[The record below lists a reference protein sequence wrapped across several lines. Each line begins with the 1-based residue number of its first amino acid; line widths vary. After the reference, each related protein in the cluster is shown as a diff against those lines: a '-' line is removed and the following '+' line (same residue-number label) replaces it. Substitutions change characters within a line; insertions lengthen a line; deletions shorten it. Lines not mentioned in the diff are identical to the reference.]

1 MQYRRFGRTEMRF
14 SVLTLGLMRYM
25 SDDPDR
31 SAEVVRRAVAA
42 GINHLETARGYANSE
57 DLLGHALKS
66 IDRSKVYVTTKIG
79 PCKTYDE
86 FMKNFETSMSKIGID
101 VLDNLD
107 VHGIN
112 NEDKFRMAMDEN
124 GTLKAVRRLLDSGA
138 VRHIGFSTHGKTD
151 LVLKTVNT
159 GFFESINL
167 HYYWFY
173 QAHAPVIARAAELDM
188 GVLIIS
194 PNEKGGMLFKPTE
207 LLKQLSA
214 PFHPM
219 NLNQRWLLSDPRIHT
234 LSLGPAV
241 PEHLD
246 QHLVV
251 ADDVGPLTEQ
261 EKAALARWERT
272 IRERLGADFCTQCG
286 RCLPCPES
294 IDIPEILRLRN
305 VAVGLDMKEYGSFRY
320 NLLDGSHDWFHGWP
334 GNRCTTCGECLPRC
348 PEKLDI
354 PRLLFDAH
362 KRLKTGIGR
371 RLWHRFIR

>member
-1 MQYRRFGRTEMRF
+1 MQYRRFGKTEMNL

-25 SDDPDR
+25 SKVPDK
-31 SAEVVRRAVAA
+31 SARVVRRAVEL
-42 GINHLETARGYANSE
+42 GINHLETARGYGDSE

-66 IDRSKVYVTTKIG
+66 IDRKKVFITTKVG
-79 PCKTYDE
+79 VCKTYDD
-86 FMKNFETSMSKIGID
+86 FMKHFETSMSKIGID

-124 GTLKAVRRLLDSGA
+124 GTLKACRKLLDSGA

-151 LVLKTVNT
+151 VLLKTVNT

-173 QAHAPVIARAAELDM
+173 QAHAEVIARATELDM
-188 GVLIIS
+188 GVFIIS
-194 PNEKGGMLFKPTE
+194 PNEKGGMLFKPPEVLTR
-207 LLKQLSA
+207 LSA

-241 PEHLD
+241 AEELD
-246 QHLVV
+246 AHMAV
-251 ADDVGPLTEQ
+251 ADDVGPLTDQ
-261 EKAALARWERT
+261 EKAALGSWDET
-272 IRERLGADFCTQCG
+272 IRERLGPDFCTQCG
-286 RCLPCPES
+286 QCLPCPEF

-305 VAVGLDMKEYGSFRY
+305 AAIGLEMKDYASFRY
-320 NLLDGSHDWFHGWP
+320 NLLDGSDDWFHGWP
-334 GNRCTTCGECLPRC
+334 GSHCTRCGECLPRC
-348 PEKLDI
+348 PENLDI

-362 KRLKTGIGR
+362 RQLKTGIGR
-371 RLWHRFIR
+371 RLWQRLVR